1 MGFLDLIWSP
11 WLGSLETWLELSHW
25 GADCFRLFP
34 HSCPHT
40 KWHPHA
46 TSPSPHLTVLE
57 PALSSYSVR
66 CHADR
71 RSPRTRPQRNAAE
84 LPSLNTPEDIP
95 EHRKK
100 AHPPSRGQPA
110 HERVRFLGIPHG
122 LHLWHSPPPEL
133 CRDLIWPSVGQATQY
148 NGGTRPRVS
157 KHWGIWLFTRVR
169 GWWLW
174 GGCQGPQWGFSWKT
188 HV

>member
-1 MGFLDLIWSP
+1 M
-11 WLGSLETWLELSHW
+11 
-25 GADCFRLFP
+25 
-34 HSCPHT
+34 
-40 KWHPHA
+40 
-46 TSPSPHLTVLE
+46 
-57 PALSSYSVR
+57 PAYQMTPPCDLSSTPLYWSGTSSFLIFSDMSS

-71 RSPRTRPQRNAAE
+71 RSPRTCPQRNAAE
-84 LPSLNTPEDIP
+84 LPSLNTPEDVP

-100 AHPPSRGQPA
+100 VHPPSRGQPA
-110 HERVRFLGIPHG
+110 RERVRLLGIPHG

-133 CRDLIWPSVGQATQY
+133 YRDLIWPSVGQATQY

-157 KHWGIWLFTRVR
+157 KHWGIWLSTRVR

-174 GGCQGPQWGFSWKT
+174 GGCQGPRWGFSWKT